1 MNYTK
6 NLILTSF
13 LFCFIAFSAFSQ
25 QNNDD
30 KLLKEAKIESEKV
43 SEHLDINDDQ
53 QVLLYRAIYSYK
65 SGKAKINSVD
75 DLSESEKEEY
85 LQKMENSFES
95 NVKHALGG
103 DEQLKQEFFD
113 HYEKK

>member
-1 MNYTK
+1 MNYSKT
-6 NLILTSF
+6 LILTSF

-30 KLLKEAKIESEKV
+30 KLLKEAKLESEKV
-43 SEHLDINDDQ
+43 SEQLDINDDQ

-65 SGKAKINSVD
+65 NGKAKINSVD
-75 DLSESEKEEY
+75 DLSESEKEKY
-85 LQKMENSFES
+85 LQKMESSFEK

-103 DEQLKQEFFD
+103 DEQLKQDFFN